1 MRRKTLPFASVN
13 ELDNLIAQY
22 FTYIEGEYH
31 FETGVKVE
39 RSKREVK
46 NSETEKMPAV
56 RRKAENKQK
65 VWDREPEPATIAGL
79 VHYLGFSSR
88 QAFEGCEAKG
98 KYADQLKR
106 ARLRVMANYEKK
118 LHATSSS
125 GAIFALKSMGWDE
138 RPEPKP
144 ADEAANT
151 VFKIE
156 IVQAGPKLA
165 SAESEVVL

>member
-13 ELDNLIAQY
+13 ELDDLIAQY

-31 FETGVKVE
+31 LEPKEAKST
-39 RSKREVK
+39 
-46 NSETEKMPAV
+46 
-56 RRKAENKQK
+56 KATADPIEQK

-88 QAFEGCEAKG
+88 RAFEDHEAKG

-106 ARLRVMANYEKK
+106 ARLRIMANYEKK
-118 LHATSSS
+118 LYATSSS

-138 RPEPKP
+138 RPETKP
-144 ADEAANT
+144 TDEAATN
-151 VFKIE
+151 VFKIK

-165 SAESEVVL
+165 SSEQEVVL